1 MTHATLAFYAAV
13 ARVQLQIVLDETRPG
28 NDRLDKALNIALKR
42 IVKLE
47 TYHTAQAKEI
57 LSHRRK
63 ARRRHNPKKFTGA
76 GVVKTAAWDAKH
88 GFKKSLRKPAK
99 YDFSK
104 DAN

>member
-28 NDRLDKALNIALKR
+28 NDRIDKALNAALKR
-42 IVKLE
+42 IIKLE
-47 TYHTAQAKEI
+47 TYHKAQAREI
-57 LSHRRK
+57 LSHKRK
-63 ARRRHNPKKFTGA
+63 ARRRQNPKNWTGT
-76 GVVKTAAWDAKH
+76 GILRDAAWDAKH

-104 DAN
+104 HAN

>member
-76 GVVKTAAWDAKH
+76 GVVKLPAWDTEH
-88 GFKKSLRKPAK
+88 GFKKPAK
-99 YDFSK
+99 AKSK
-104 DAN
+104 KE